1 MDHLKDIGK
10 TYFQHLRQA
19 GVMSFWFVLGGL
31 RLLVHGI
38 FPNFDSKCGYSTVQK
53 YKGKPIDD

>member
-1 MDHLKDIGK
+1 
-10 TYFQHLRQA
+10 
-19 GVMSFWFVLGGL
+19 MSFWFVLGGL